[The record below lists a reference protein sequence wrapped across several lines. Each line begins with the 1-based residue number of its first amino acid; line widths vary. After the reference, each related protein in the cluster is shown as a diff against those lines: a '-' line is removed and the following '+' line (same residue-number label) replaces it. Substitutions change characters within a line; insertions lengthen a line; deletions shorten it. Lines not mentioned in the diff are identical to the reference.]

1 MKKALRVFLIGV
13 IIFFTITPLT
23 VLLTAV
29 KAWER
34 DLHFNIWIVLP
45 IACKF
50 GLYGAIVIMAI
61 VSMAKFKGRDGVA
74 SP

>member
-1 MKKALRVFLIGV
+1 MNKAARVALIGF

-34 DLHFNIWIVLP
+34 DLHFDIWIVLP

-50 GLYGAIVIMAI
+50 GLYGAIVIMTI
-61 VSMAKFKGRDGVA
+61 VSLAKFRRGPDK
-74 SP
+74 

>member
-1 MKKALRVFLIGV
+1 MNKLARVALIGF
-13 IIFFTITPLT
+13 IIFSTITPLI
-23 VLLTAV
+23 VLLAAV

-34 DLHFNIWIVLP
+34 DLHFDMWIVMP

-61 VSMAKFKGRDGVA
+61 VSLAKFNRGHNK
-74 SP
+74 